1 MKTKLLLFT
10 VIVLSMICMPGKTA
24 VITIL
29 SSGYTFVPDEVTI
42 QPGDTVIF
50 DLGPIHNAVE
60 VSEETWLAGDTTSNG
75 GFRLP
80 LGGGTVTL
88 TEVGTHYYVCQ
99 PHASLGM
106 KGIIHVEIPNSL
118 SGNHTIEELQLCAYP
133 NPASDLLELS
143 FNIENAG
150 MIQVNL
156 IDLSGRTIS
165 TLIDKEFAA
174 GRYTESIPFGNIEPG
189 HYILFV
195 RTKSGTKAIPVVKL

>member
-10 VIVLSMICMPGKTA
+10 VITLSTICLPNLQA
-24 VITIL
+24 VTIV
-29 SSGYTFVPDEVTI
+29 SSGFTFVPDEVTI

-50 DLGPIHNAVE
+50 DLGSIHNAVE

-80 LGGGTVTL
+80 LGGGTVIL

-118 SGNHTIEELQLCAYP
+118 SGTHAIEGLQLYVYP
-133 NPASDLLELS
+133 NPASDILELS
-143 FNIENAG
+143 FNIERAG
-150 MIQVNL
+150 KIRADL

-174 GRYTESIPFGNIEPG
+174 GRYTESIPLGDIEPG
-189 HYILFV
+189 RYILFI
-195 RTKSGTKAIPVVKL
+195 RIKSGIKAVPIVKL